1 MKVSGVSKSCQ
12 IVRLHR
18 FDMPSRSTFIIFQGE
33 YKGPKNK
40 ILIRARQN
48 PSSPFFTRT
57 VLFYLVVLV
66 TRKRSSIVYSCNAC
80 DTIIIYNILSLLDTG
95 EKRGLTSNC
104 VKSYKAKEFVVP
116 STLTRCITASCS
128 FFSMYQVL
136 FSTQH
141 IK

>member
-1 MKVSGVSKSCQ
+1 MGRNDCNISSSCW
-12 IVRLHR
+12 
-18 FDMPSRSTFIIFQGE
+18 FNTPSRSIFIIFQVE
-33 YKGPKNK
+33 YKEPKNK